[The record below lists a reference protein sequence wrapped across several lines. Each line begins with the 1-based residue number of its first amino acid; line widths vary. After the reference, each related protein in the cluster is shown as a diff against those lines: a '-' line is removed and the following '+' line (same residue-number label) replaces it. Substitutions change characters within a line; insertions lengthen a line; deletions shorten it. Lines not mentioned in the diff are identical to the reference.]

1 MRFVEA
7 SLWGTT
13 RSILVNTPVHTK
25 KEMYI
30 LPMGAMFSTYQ
41 LDIVSVGLY
50 ESIFFRIFYL
60 LIKFIIK
67 RGCQN
72 VRLGYGLILLLVQ
85 CVVESHIRMLLGAFT
100 FRITVTSCLI
110 NSFNV
115 MKCLCAQGRGLPSDF
130 LSVMLGVASSSFL
143 WLMFAMGSFIL
154 THLLSIV
161 MSPHICIYLL
171 KVSYKLPPPS
181 V

>member
-1 MRFVEA
+1 MVRECTLNYFSNFNPMRFVEA

-41 LDIVSVGLY
+41 LDFVSVGLY

-115 MKCLCAQGRGLPSDF
+115 MKCLCA
-130 LSVMLGVASSSFL
+130 
-143 WLMFAMGSFIL
+143 
-154 THLLSIV
+154 
-161 MSPHICIYLL
+161 
-171 KVSYKLPPPS
+171 
-181 V
+181 